1 MSNVKSIRALL
12 QVTQRQLADGIGCT
26 QSNVAQYERGQTEP
40 SPLRARRIVEFAR
53 RLGLAISLEHVYGDI
68 ELPGS
73 CKPLAAGPEVA
84 HG

>member
-1 MSNVKSIRALL
+1 MKNIRPIRERLGL
-12 QVTQRQLADGIGCT
+12 TQQALADGIGCT

-73 CKPLAAGPEVA
+73 CEPLAAGQEVA